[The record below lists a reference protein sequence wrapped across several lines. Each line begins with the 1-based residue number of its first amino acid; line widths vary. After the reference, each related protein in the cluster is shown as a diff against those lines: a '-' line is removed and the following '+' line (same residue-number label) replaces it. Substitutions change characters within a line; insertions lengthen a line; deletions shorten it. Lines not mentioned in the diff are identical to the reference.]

1 MDPHLIDVDPCE
13 LAALEPVSTSHL
25 DEQDPVSTPCL
36 DEPDFDTQDIESAA
50 IHAHDVSPV
59 DTARFDSAALHLEHA
74 GKGASVLSA
83 SAQAHRRFRCG
94 MNRRDGSLCHET
106 FATRY
111 RMHQHQSSSAHIHP
125 VPCPFCQ
132 GRLRQPR
139 SLFSHVQKFH
149 PEKLWTNYRCRVCGS
164 EKLSTLW
171 GLVLHV
177 WRYHEELSLQE
188 RYNVTRG
195 F

>member
-1 MDPHLIDVDPCE
+1 LTT
-13 LAALEPVSTSHL
+13 LEPVSTPHL

-36 DEPDFDTQDIESAA
+36 DEPDFDTQDIGSAA
-50 IHAHDVSPV
+50 IHVHGVLPV
-59 DTARFDSAALHLEHA
+59 DTARFDSSALHLSDA
-74 GKGASVLSA
+74 RKGASVLS
-83 SAQAHRRFRCG
+83 SPAQAPKRFRCG
-94 MNRRDGSLCHET
+94 MNRRDGRLCHET

-111 RMHQHQSSSAHIHP
+111 RMHLHQSSSAHIHP

-149 PEKLWTNYRCRVCGS
+149 SEKLWTNYRCCICGS
-164 EKLSTLW
+164 EKLISLW
-171 GLVLHV
+171 ELVLHV
-177 WRYHEELSLQE
+177 WRYHEGLSLQE